1 MRLCRYESAFTFSGA
16 SRAMHE
22 SLFMKKALHFSM
34 QRGLRNMCF
43 LGANLYLETRRS
55 NERIE
60 EKAAR
65 TRKRGN
71 PHVTG
76 FHTAMPL

>member
-1 MRLCRYESAFTFSGA
+1 
-16 SRAMHE
+16 
-22 SLFMKKALHFSM
+22 M
-34 QRGLRNMCF
+34 QRELRSMCF

-71 PHVTG
+71 PRVTG
-76 FHTAMPL
+76 FHSNASVSFTAIFLAQKHLQMKWLLNI

>member
-1 MRLCRYESAFTFSGA
+1 
-16 SRAMHE
+16 
-22 SLFMKKALHFSM
+22 
-34 QRGLRNMCF
+34 MCF

-55 NERIE
+55 NEGIE

-76 FHTAMPL
+76 FHGNASVSFTAIFLAQKHIQMKLLPNI

>member
-1 MRLCRYESAFTFSGA
+1 
-16 SRAMHE
+16 
-22 SLFMKKALHFSM
+22 M
-34 QRGLRNMCF
+34 QCKFRNICL
-43 LGANLYLETRRS
+43 LGANLYLETKRH

-60 EKAAR
+60 EKVAR

-76 FHTAMPL
+76 FHGNASVSFTAIFLAQKHIQMKLLLNI